1 MEVSRAGRVIPAQEK
16 CWVHET
22 QSIHL
27 AGGILKIRSP
37 PSPRTN
43 IGEKEVEKS
52 NIKVALR

>member
-16 CWVHET
+16 CWVHGT

-37 PSPRTN
+37 PPRTN

>member
-37 PSPRTN
+37 PPRTN